1 MNIHWKPT
9 NEYFHAIVNAADIE
23 EKRAIYREKIL
34 APWRPMMD
42 MMKGMFG
49 ADADDEFGVARA
61 WAWYL
66 PEELDEIP
74 DALAQLEE
82 ANAWEIGQ
90 QALQKGV
97 TAFAEYDLP
106 FDTIEG
112 WLVIGVNERNKAE
125 GDGYTGA
132 IDFMNPRFVVQYFEP
147 HARNLQALPGAV
159 VHEFNHLIRLRIFP
173 WNMATTSVGDYI
185 IHEGLAESFATA
197 LFGEDVLGFYAADI
211 TDEDLETARQLVSEN
226 LETIGFDKI
235 RGYIFGDSMAEE
247 WGFAKVG
254 MPSFGGYAVGYRV
267 VQAYLRKTGRTIQEA
282 TYTPA
287 EQIIAESGY
296 FS

>member
-1 MNIHWKPT
+1 MNIEWKPT
-9 NEYFHAIVNAADIE
+9 NEYYRAIVNAADLAQ
-23 EKRAIYREKIL
+23 KRELYRTNIL

-49 ADADDEFGVARA
+49 ADPDDEFGVAQA
-61 WAWYL
+61 WAWHL
-66 PEELDEIP
+66 PEELNEIP
-74 DALAQLEE
+74 DSLTKLES
-82 ANAWEIGQ
+82 ANAWQIGKT
-90 QALQKGV
+90 ALQKGIES
-97 TAFAEYDLP
+97 FADYDLP

-112 WLVIGVNERNKAE
+112 WLMVGVPARNRAE

-159 VHEFNHLIRLRIFP
+159 VHEFNHLIRLRLFP

-197 LFGEDVLGFYAADI
+197 LFGEEVLGFYAADI
-211 TDEDLETARQLVSEN
+211 ADADLEIARQLIGEN

-235 RGYIFGDSMAEE
+235 RGFIFGDSMAEE
-247 WGFAKVG
+247 WGFTKVG
-254 MPSFGGYAVGYRV
+254 MPNFGGYAVGYRV
-267 VQAYLRKTGRTIQEA
+267 VQAFLQKTGRTIQEA

-287 EQIIAESGY
+287 DQIIAESGY